1 MRWNKVILPVIIFT
15 VIALL
20 KLEILTAHEYQEY
33 KVGAADVLEISIY
46 DQPDLS
52 RKITVLQDGTIN
64 FPLIGSIQVAGK
76 SVGEIAELIREL
88 LEKDY
93 LYNPYVT
100 VTVQEFRSKK
110 ISVLGNVK
118 EPGIYYLEGPT
129 TLLDIISKAGTIKS
143 ADSIGKI
150 IIQHD
155 TNPGRENND
164 HTDNEITTINLSELL
179 FQGKRELN
187 IYLRNGDNIYVP
199 EANQFFILGEIRK
212 PGLYNLTENLTI
224 LKAISIAGGF
234 TEFANSKRISII
246 RADNAGEQKIYINV
260 DDIIKKGMEAYNP
273 ILQAGDV
280 VMVPKRFF

>member
-1 MRWNKVILPVIIFT
+1 MRWKRIILSVMVFI
-15 VIALL
+15 VIALIKIQL
-20 KLEILTAHEYQEY
+20 IAAPENQEY
-33 KVGAADVLEISIY
+33 KVGANDVLEVSIY

-76 SVGEIAELIREL
+76 SVSEISELIREL

-100 VTVQEFRSKK
+100 VTVKEFRSKK

-129 TLLDIISKAGTIKS
+129 TLLDIISKAGIIKS

-155 TNPGRENND
+155 THAGREHNN
-164 HTDNEITTINLSELL
+164 TDNEITTIDLSELL
-179 FQGKRELN
+179 IQGNRELN

-246 RADNAGEQKIYINV
+246 KADNGGEQKIYINV

-273 ILQAGDV
+273 VLQAGDV

>member
-46 DQPDLS
+46 GQPDLS
-52 RKITVLQDGTIN
+52 RTITVLQDGTIN
-64 FPLIGSIQVAGK
+64 FPLIGNINVAGK
-76 SVGEIAELIREL
+76 PAGDIAELIRGL

-100 VTVQEFRSKK
+100 VTVKEYRSKK
-110 ISVLGNVK
+110 VSVLGNVK

-129 TLLDIISKAGTIKS
+129 TLLDIISKAGILKS
-143 ADSIGKI
+143 ADSMQKI
-150 IIQHD
+150 IIQHS
-155 TNPGRENND
+155 TNTEEENNN
-164 HTDNEITTINLSELL
+164 TDNEITSIDLNEILT
-179 FQGKRELN
+179 QGKRELN

-212 PGLYNLTENLTI
+212 PGFYSLAENLTI
-224 LKAISIAGGF
+224 LKAISIAGGL
-234 TEFANSKRISII
+234 TEFANSKRIFII
-246 RADNAGEQKIYINV
+246 RAEKGGERKIYMNV

-280 VMVPKRFF
+280 IMVPKRFF